1 MNRICWPLAGA
12 KAKSP
17 QVATTGS
24 AMATERKK
32 VEQKPYKPDMAGER
46 IYNYIFIGLAVVV
59 LLYVYS
65 LTSDVNAMHK
75 RTYGQQRIEASEL
88 PKK

>member
-1 MNRICWPLAGA
+1 MTNSTMVP
-12 KAKSP
+12 
-17 QVATTGS
+17 
-24 AMATERKK
+24 ERKR
-32 VEQKPYKPDMAGER
+32 VEQKSYKPDMAGER
-46 IYNYIFIGLAVVV
+46 IYNYIFIGVAVIV

-65 LTSDVNAMHK
+65 FTSDVNSMKK